1 MDKFAAISAFT
12 AVVEESGFA
21 AAARTL
27 GTSRS
32 QVNKAVINLEDDLG
46 VQLLQRTT
54 RRVSPTPSG
63 QAFYEKCRTIL
74 DDLSEAE
81 RSLKDTSDRPA
92 GTLKINAP
100 LSFGV
105 THFGPAL
112 IDFMKHYPEITTELE
127 LSDRFVDP
135 VADGYDITV
144 RIGAPDPAPSLIDH
158 EIVEMKRVLC
168 AAPSFLK
175 QHGAPQEPD
184 DLTNLPCLHYGNLAT
199 GNSWPLIRG
208 ETQKSVRI
216 SGTLCSNN
224 GDILCRG
231 AVAGLGIAL
240 LPTFIVGRE
249 LQAGRLV
256 TLLPEWKPTTLQL
269 CLLYPPNR
277 HLAARVRLLVEF
289 IYERFGGEPYWD
301 LVG

>member
-1 MDKFAAISAFT
+1 MDKFAAISAFVV
-12 AVVEESGFA
+12 VVEQNGFA
-21 AAARTL
+21 AAARAL
-27 GTSRS
+27 GVSRS
-32 QVNKAVINLEDDLG
+32 QVNKAVINLEDGLG

-54 RRVSPTPSG
+54 RQVSPTPSG

-74 DDLSEAE
+74 DDLAEAE
-81 RSLKDTSDRPA
+81 RGLKDASSRPA
-92 GTLKINAP
+92 GALKINAP

-105 THFGPAL
+105 AHFGPAL
-112 IDFMKHYPEITTELE
+112 IDFMKHYPEITTELD

-144 RIGAPDPAPSLIDH
+144 RIGASDPIPSLIDH

-175 QHGAPQEPD
+175 EHGVPQEPD
-184 DLTNLPCLHYGNLAT
+184 DLKKLPCLHYGNLAT
-199 GNSWPLIRG
+199 GNSWPLTKEEKQRSIRI
-208 ETQKSVRI
+208 T
-216 SGTLCSNN
+216 GTLCSNN
-224 GDILCRG
+224 GDILCEG
-231 AVAGLGIAL
+231 AVAGLGVAL
-240 LPTFIVGRE
+240 LPTFIAGKE

-256 TLLPEWKPTTLQL
+256 TVLPDWKPTTLQL

-277 HLAARVRLLVEF
+277 HLATRVRLLVEF

>member
-1 MDKFAAISAFT
+1 M
-12 AVVEESGFA
+12 
-21 AAARTL
+21 
-27 GTSRS
+27 
-32 QVNKAVINLEDDLG
+32 INLEDDLG

-144 RIGAPDPAPSLIDH
+144 RIGASDPIPSLIDH